1 MKVTD
6 TERFLHYRVQA
17 LENKLNESEEEIKYL
32 QEKLKTMKHSKN

>member
-6 TERFLHYRVQA
+6 TEKFLYYRVQA
-17 LENKLNESEEEIKYL
+17 LENKLNESEELIKYL